1 MVVYLVLHTTEGR
14 KGKKVN
20 RKINRKLTEKT
31 VTLLE

>member
-14 KGKKVN
+14 KAKKVN